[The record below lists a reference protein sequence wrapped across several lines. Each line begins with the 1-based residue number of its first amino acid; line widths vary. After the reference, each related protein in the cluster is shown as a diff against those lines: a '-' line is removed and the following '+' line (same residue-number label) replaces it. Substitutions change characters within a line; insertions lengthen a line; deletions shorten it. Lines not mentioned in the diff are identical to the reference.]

1 MRIEPAGLLDA
12 AQVVDDFVVLRK
24 YADYEVPAWDRS
36 LRWRACEPST
46 SDEPVTRAAVI
57 LVVDDEPAMRELLVG
72 VLERDGFVASE
83 AGNAEEARTRML
95 SNPPDLMLLDWMLP
109 GQSGYDFSREL
120 RREAR
125 TRRLPIIM
133 LTARGEEPD
142 KVHGLE
148 AGADDYV
155 TKPFSVNE
163 LMARIKSVL
172 RRTSLAASPDAL
184 EIDGL
189 RLDPGSHRVTAH
201 SHPLELGPT
210 EFRLLHFFMTNPE
223 LVHSRSKVIDLVWGT
238 SVYVEERTVDVHVRR
253 LRKVLEPS
261 GHDRLIQTVRGA
273 GYRLSVETQGAA
285 T

>member
-1 MRIEPAGLLDA
+1 MDSSSLLDP

-24 YADYEVPAWDRS
+24 YADDEVHAWDRS
-36 LRWRACEPST
+36 RGWRACEPST
-46 SDEPVTRAAVI
+46 SDEPVTRAAII

-72 VLERDGFVASE
+72 VLERDGYVASE
-83 AGNAEEARTRML
+83 AANAEEARRRML
-95 SNPPDLMLLDWMLP
+95 TNPPDLVLLDWMLP

-120 RREAR
+120 RRDER

-189 RLDPGSHRVTAH
+189 RLDAGSHRVTAND
-201 SHPLELGPT
+201 HPLELGPT

-223 LVHSRSKVIDLVWGT
+223 RVHSRPKVIDLVWGPN
-238 SVYVEERTVDVHVRR
+238 VYVEERTVDVHVRR

-273 GYRLSVETQGAA
+273 GYRLSSELPGAPA
-285 T
+285 R